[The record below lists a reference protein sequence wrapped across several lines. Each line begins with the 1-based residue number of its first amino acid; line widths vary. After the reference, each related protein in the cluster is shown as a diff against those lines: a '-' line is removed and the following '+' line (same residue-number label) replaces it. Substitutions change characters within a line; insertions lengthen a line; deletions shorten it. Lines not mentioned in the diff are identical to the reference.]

1 MHDLLSMVILAASRR
16 GFRGWGNLLFII
28 VVAIFYVIGSIAKAK
43 ANKAQ
48 QQDQEGPGRKPKP
61 QPQPR
66 PFKGMGELRQRLAEE
81 GRRAAGSEPRRD
93 HRPQVQPQRR
103 RIARPQ
109 AAVRKYA
116 AEREEAIK
124 FASLGGI
131 EKLSE
136 PARPKEAGK
145 LVGKG
150 VTKRKAEH
158 VAAELEETEYL
169 AEIVSDYADPEELK
183 RAILHYEILG
193 RPLSVRDPSA
203 RIIGL

>member
-1 MHDLLSMVILAASRR
+1 MNDLLSMMILAARRR
-16 GFRGWGNLLFII
+16 GLKGWGNILFII

-43 ANKAQ
+43 ANKGQ
-48 QQDQEGPGRKPKP
+48 QQDQEGPGRKPK
-61 QPQPR
+61 PQPR

-81 GRRAAGSEPRRD
+81 GRRAAGSEPRRQ
-93 HRPQVQPQRR
+93 HQPQVQPQRR

-124 FASLGGI
+124 FASLGRI

-158 VAAELEETEYL
+158 VAADLEETEYL

>member
-48 QQDQEGPGRKPKP
+48 QQDQEGPGRKPEP
-61 QPQPR
+61 QPG

-81 GRRAAGSEPRRD
+81 GRRAAGSEPRRE

-124 FASLGGI
+124 VASLGGI

-136 PARPKEAGK
+136 RERLKEAGK

-169 AEIVSDYADPEELK
+169 AEIVSDYGDPEDLR

-193 RPLSVRDPSA
+193 RPLSARDPSE